1 MLKLLFEDLVIIKGN
16 FKLVPFWRKGKWVE
30 KKKNPFIYEF
40 NFKIKYYFLLVILL
54 FLVLIKYL
62 NR

>member
-40 NFKIKYYFLLVILL
+40 NFKIKYYFLLVI
-54 FLVLIKYL
+54 FGFNKIFK
-62 NR
+62 